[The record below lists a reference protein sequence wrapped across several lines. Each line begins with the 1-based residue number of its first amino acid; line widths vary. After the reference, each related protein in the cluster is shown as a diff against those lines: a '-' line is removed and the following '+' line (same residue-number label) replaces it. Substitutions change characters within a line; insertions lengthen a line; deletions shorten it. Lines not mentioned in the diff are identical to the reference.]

1 MTFLDQILT
10 NQFTR
15 ASEAD
20 CDKHTQGVR
29 EAALK
34 AGWPPIV
41 ALQLYVV
48 LVDGMFDV
56 RYPAGIKDTVDR
68 LEHGTESIRPNPAII
83 NYLRTI
89 PTQREVVA

>member
-10 NQFTR
+10 HHYTQ

-29 EAALK
+29 EAALS
-34 AGWPPIV
+34 AGWPPVV
-41 ALQLYVV
+41 AIQLYVV
-48 LVDGMFDV
+48 LVDGMFEV
-56 RYPAGIKDTVDR
+56 RCPPGLKDTVEL
-68 LEHGTESIRPNPAII
+68 LEYGTESIRPNPAIR

-89 PTQREVVA
+89 PTQREVAA

>member
-1 MTFLDQILT
+1 MTFLDNLLT
-10 NQFTR
+10 HHFTQ

-20 CDKHTQGVR
+20 CAKYTQELR
-29 EAALK
+29 DAATR
-34 AGWPPIV
+34 AGWPPVV

-48 LVDGMFDV
+48 LINGMFEAKAP
-56 RYPAGIKDTVDR
+56 PAIAATVDL
-68 LEHGTESIRPNPAII
+68 LEHGTESVRPNPVIR

>member
-10 NQFTR
+10 HHYTQD
-15 ASEAD
+15 SEED
-20 CDKHTQGVR
+20 CTKHTQGLR
-29 EAALK
+29 DAALK
-34 AGWPPIV
+34 AGWPPVI

-48 LVDGMFDV
+48 LVDGMFDF
-56 RYPAGIKDTVDR
+56 RCPPGIKDTVDR
-68 LEHGTESIRPNPAII
+68 LEYGTESIRPNPAIL